1 MKGFDKVFRKFGQ
14 KTVCV
19 CGAIL
24 RDPSKS
30 PAEIAAFLEELGPLI
45 DSGKLSGDDF
55 DKRLNVFYGEN
66 PVLIFVGFVAFDKSC
81 RALRL
86 IDPATGDWLG
96 LPLPGDKIIR
106 IQDFESALKNGY
118 ISIVSPKLE
127 GTA

>member
-14 KTVCV
+14 KTICV
-19 CGAIL
+19 RGAIL

-55 DKRLNVFYGEN
+55 DKRLNAFYGES
-66 PVLIFVGFVAFDKSC
+66 PVLIFVGLVAFDKSC

-96 LPLPGDKIIR
+96 LPLPGDKIIS
-106 IQDFESALKNGY
+106 IQDFESALKSGH
-118 ISIVSPKLE
+118 IRKVSSVPE